1 MHRTGILSL
10 SVNKVIHGLKVNQT
24 TSRPITFAGS
34 TSTDGKC
41 SGVEYSDPYG
51 TWQDVVVQG
60 IVTVSLSTHQAVI
73 NIETNQIHLR
83 TGTVCQYV
91 DGNCIDIEGRYTYWE
106 TIPND
111 YCKFSHYDVLYEGK
125 AKKMVSETNDKL
137 QILYSLSTQDVTFAL
152 TRIGEEVLCGYT
164 LIKTEHPKLVILETN
179 KGDSFARKRPLAI
192 ENIDIFAYVNSK
204 FVYVER
210 HIRTQMNRLYT
221 DVLKQRCNLERQ
233 VMKNALSLAMHAP
246 DDFAYQIMKGPGYM
260 AVISGEVVHI
270 TKCTPVEVKIRQ
282 TRECYQQLPVSKGNE
297 TYFLTPRTH
306 ILFRTGMQISCSR
319 ILPTMYQLN
328 DGWYRITPNVEYS
341 KAPMIMEPMTKPTWH
356 YSDPGSLAASGIYTN
371 QDLEKLRDHIMFP
384 AEKVGILNTVA
395 RGVKGEP
402 IITQGISLSY
412 LLDEDSLQKI
422 TENAWRKIWGAFL
435 IFGNATAGLI
445 GMYFFART
453 AKLII
458 DTIIHGYALHTIY
471 GWSIHL
477 VGALWDSVTNLLL
490 HLARG
495 TSKDDKKQGREAGAP
510 PLPVEQEKTA
520 ADTEHTHVAHAHE
533 HEHTHAHTQLLRS
546 PSYHIA
552 MQGNVENATKSSVRN
567 GAHNTYPQL

>member
-1 MHRTGILSL
+1 
-10 SVNKVIHGLKVNQT
+10 
-24 TSRPITFAGS
+24 
-34 TSTDGKC
+34 
-41 SGVEYSDPYG
+41 
-51 TWQDVVVQG
+51 
-60 IVTVSLSTHQAVI
+60 
-73 NIETNQIHLR
+73 
-83 TGTVCQYV
+83 
-91 DGNCIDIEGRYTYWE
+91 
-106 TIPND
+106 
-111 YCKFSHYDVLYEGK
+111 
-125 AKKMVSETNDKL
+125 MVSETNDKL
-137 QILYSLSTQDVTFAL
+137 QLLYSLSTQDVTFAL

-179 KGDSFARKRPLAI
+179 KRNSFARKRPLAI

-260 AVISGEVVHI
+260 AVISGKVVHI

-371 QDLEKLRDHIMFP
+371 QDLEKLRDYIMFP
-384 AEKVGILNTVA
+384 AKKVGILNTVA

-402 IITQGISLSY
+402 IITQAISLSY

-435 IFGNATAGLI
+435 IFGNATARLI

-520 ADTEHTHVAHAHE
+520 ADTEHAHVAHV
-533 HEHTHAHTQLLRS
+533 HEHTHTHILNFYDLFHIILLCKAMWKMQQNLVSATELTIRIH
-546 PSYHIA
+546 SYKKIFFVPL
-552 MQGNVENATKSSVRN
+552 MFCSLSKKTEVIT
-567 GAHNTYPQL
+567 